1 MEKLLIEKQTLEN
14 SINKLVSEFVID
26 NPQFDMSINI
36 DINTTYVVSPVSKK
50 KKLTGTNIKTSVTL
64 TI

>member
-1 MEKLLIEKQTLEN
+1 MDKLLIEKETLEN
-14 SINKLVSEFVID
+14 NINELVSKFIID

-36 DINTTYVVSPVSKK
+36 DINTTYVESHVSKK
-50 KKLTGTNIKTSVTL
+50 RKLTGINTKTSVTL